1 MEKKILLCC
10 TGSVATIKA
19 EELIEKFEN
28 QGFNIKVVLTNAAK
42 HFCSAEVIQAKK
54 VDVYTDE
61 NEWEMWKDR
70 GDPVLHIDLGKWAD
84 ILVIAPLDANTLAK
98 ISQGLCDNLLTCI
111 IRAWDTSKPL
121 FFCPAMNTRMYLH
134 PLTASQILQLES
146 WGYKQIP
153 CISKTLMC
161 GDTGIGA
168 MAPVDVIVND
178 VVVSLSN

>member
-1 MEKKILLCC
+1 MQGDDSLEWNTYTGKNNLHHFFKQILKSLEKSFR
-10 TGSVATIKA
+10 GA
-19 EELIEKFEN
+19 
-28 QGFNIKVVLTNAAK
+28 TNAT
-42 HFCSAEVIQAKK
+42 VIIHCFFFFFHILS
-54 VDVYTDE
+54 
-61 NEWEMWKDR
+61 
-70 GDPVLHIDLGKWAD
+70 DPTVWF
-84 ILVIAPLDANTLAK
+84 PLF
-98 ISQGLCDNLLTCI
+98 QGLCDNLLTCI